1 MMARLPTSAALALLL
16 RAAAA
21 LDNGLGRTPG
31 MGWNSDYCS
40 NCSTKYP
47 PYLLRAGA
55 SPSVQ
60 NEAWVKHMADHVHT
74 VKYPL
79 ASDQS
84 QSQTMQEL
92 GYLFINIVRP
102 PAPWPLLSPSLRSP
116 RAQSRAAA
124 GCDLLGRELGRAQ
137 PLFLRRPGAG
147 PASLPVRAQPHRLIR
162 PRPRPQVRPLSA
174 PSPSPAFPLR
184 LPAEGPDAE
193 MLLSRRRS
201 RHAGLRPRAGAA
213 RARDARRALA
223 RQEQNRLVQK
233 RLMLCG
239 PPFPLLPSSARTISP
254 PELRG

>member
-84 QSQTMQEL
+84 QSKTMQEL

-116 RAQSRAAA
+116 RANAHGPRLAATCRTRTGTRSTALPRATWCRTRISTRRGSTTPSHTSTASA
-124 GCDLLGRELGRAQ
+124 SSSASVRPQ
-137 PLFLRRPGAG
+137 PLPRF
-147 PASLPVRAQPHRLIR
+147 PAP
-162 PRPRPQVRPLSA
+162 
-174 PSPSPAFPLR
+174 PSR
-184 LPAEGPDAE
+184 G
-193 MLLSRRRS
+193 RS
-201 RHAGLRPRAGAA
+201 
-213 RARDARRALA
+213 
-223 RQEQNRLVQK
+223 
-233 RLMLCG
+233 
-239 PPFPLLPSSARTISP
+239 
-254 PELRG
+254 

>member
-47 PYLLRAGA
+47 PGLLRAGA

-79 ASDQS
+79 ASDPS
-84 QSQTMQEL
+84 QSKTMQEL
-92 GYLFINIVRP
+92 GYLFINIVRPPARP

-116 RAQSRAAA
+116 RADAHGPRLAAA
-124 GCDLLGRELGRAQ
+124 C
-137 PLFLRRPGAG
+137 
-147 PASLPVRAQPHRLIR
+147 
-162 PRPRPQVRPLSA
+162 
-174 PSPSPAFPLR
+174 
-184 LPAEGPDAE
+184 
-193 MLLSRRRS
+193 
-201 RHAGLRPRAGAA
+201 
-213 RARDARRALA
+213 
-223 RQEQNRLVQK
+223 
-233 RLMLCG
+233 
-239 PPFPLLPSSARTISP
+239 
-254 PELRG
+254 

>member
-47 PYLLRAGA
+47 GTYLLRAGA

-79 ASDQS
+79 ASDPS
-84 QSQTMQEL
+84 QSKTMQEL

-102 PAPWPLLSPSLRSP
+102 PPGVSFLPLSP
-116 RAQSRAAA
+116 
-124 GCDLLGRELGRAQ
+124 Q
-137 PLFLRRPGAG
+137 P
-147 PASLPVRAQPHRLIR
+147 
-162 PRPRPQVRPLSA
+162 
-174 PSPSPAFPLR
+174 
-184 LPAEGPDAE
+184 
-193 MLLSRRRS
+193 
-201 RHAGLRPRAGAA
+201 A
-213 RARDARRALA
+213 R
-223 RQEQNRLVQK
+223 
-233 RLMLCG
+233 
-239 PPFPLLPSSARTISP
+239 
-254 PELRG
+254 

>member
-47 PYLLRAGA
+47 PGLLRAGA

-79 ASDQS
+79 ASDPS
-84 QSQTMQEL
+84 QSKTMQEL

-102 PAPWPLLSPSLRSP
+102 PPGVSFLPLSP
-116 RAQSRAAA
+116 
-124 GCDLLGRELGRAQ
+124 Q
-137 PLFLRRPGAG
+137 PA
-147 PASLPVRAQPHRLIR
+147 RL
-162 PRPRPQVRPLSA
+162 
-174 PSPSPAFPLR
+174 
-184 LPAEGPDAE
+184 
-193 MLLSRRRS
+193 
-201 RHAGLRPRAGAA
+201 
-213 RARDARRALA
+213 
-223 RQEQNRLVQK
+223 
-233 RLMLCG
+233 
-239 PPFPLLPSSARTISP
+239 
-254 PELRG
+254 LRGLTAAC

>member
-47 PYLLRAGA
+47 PGLLRAGA

-116 RAQSRAAA
+116 RADAHGPRLVRTRTGTRSTALRRAIWCRTQNSTRPGSTTPSHTSTASA
-124 GCDLLGRELGRAQ
+124 SSSASVRPQ
-137 PLFLRRPGAG
+137 PLPRF
-147 PASLPVRAQPHRLIR
+147 PAP
-162 PRPRPQVRPLSA
+162 
-174 PSPSPAFPLR
+174 PS
-184 LPAEGPDAE
+184 
-193 MLLSRRRS
+193 
-201 RHAGLRPRAGAA
+201 
-213 RARDARRALA
+213 
-223 RQEQNRLVQK
+223 
-233 RLMLCG
+233 
-239 PPFPLLPSSARTISP
+239 
-254 PELRG
+254 RGGS

>member
-47 PYLLRAGA
+47 PGLLRAGA

-79 ASDQS
+79 ASDPS
-84 QSQTMQEL
+84 QSKTMQEL

-102 PAPWPLLSPSLRSP
+102 PAPWRLLSPSLSAA
-116 RAQSRAAA
+116 RALTSRAAT
-124 GCDLLGRELGRAQ
+124 GCGLLGRELGRAQ
-137 PLFLRRPGAG
+137 PLFLRRPRAG
-147 PASLPVRAQPHRLIR
+147 PASLPVWAQPHRLIR
-162 PRPRPQVRPLSA
+162 PRPWPQVRPLSA
-174 PSPSPAFPLR
+174 PSPSP
-184 LPAEGPDAE
+184 
-193 MLLSRRRS
+193 SRS
-201 RHAGLRPRAGAA
+201 
-213 RARDARRALA
+213 
-223 RQEQNRLVQK
+223 
-233 RLMLCG
+233 
-239 PPFPLLPSSARTISP
+239 PFPRRVLTPRCC
-254 PELRG
+254 